1 MLSSHIIANIEDTLL
16 MCDQII
22 NHINNVKRQ
31 SAMDI
36 AGLNLVVFAKRQ
48 GITKINVQLK
58 GLSKRLDY
66 LNTQIPNLNLKI
78 TYRLPNDDRDVLL
91 DVALD
96 NPMTDYQ
103 IHQDLDTAK
112 FGVERVQG
120 ELVKLLPYYNDEI

>member
-1 MLSSHIIANIEDTLL
+1 MLSQNIIEVVEDTLL
-16 MCDQII
+16 MCDVIIKQIKM
-22 NHINNVKRQ
+22 VKTQ
-31 SAMDI
+31 STLDRVGFNA
-36 AGLNLVVFAKRQ
+36 VVFAKRQ

-58 GLSKRLDY
+58 DLSQRLDE
-66 LNTQIPNLNLKI
+66 LNKTISNLNLRM

-91 DVALD
+91 DAALD

-120 ELVKLLPYYNDEI
+120 ELVKLLPYYNDEF